1 MNCRNTY
8 QLDWHYPWSLTTAK
22 PACFYSMTICRKKYV
37 RSKINA
43 RSHAWIVDISGSSES
58 EESKEARSK
67 ERWRSRPPWVSTKM
81 SLILFVLHTQS
92 GVGGSFM
99 EPRTGGAMFKT
110 ERRREPDRSAACTH
124 EYQMPGRGAIRARSL
139 DLEDYGCWTWASRWG
154 CSWRCTLPC
163 GIEVKRT
170 TAASRMPNVDRL
182 ETQPRNGS
190 DLTKTRSNGHG
201 RSYILHLKSYIL
213 PVGWKAR
220 MRRRTDPTANTE
232 R

>member
-1 MNCRNTY
+1 
-8 QLDWHYPWSLTTAK
+8 
-22 PACFYSMTICRKKYV
+22 MTICRKKYV

-139 DLEDYGCWTWASRWG
+139 DLEDGRDAADLDVGVTVRLFMTMGVA
-154 CSWRCTLPC
+154 
-163 GIEVKRT
+163 VKRT
-170 TAASRMPNVDRL
+170 TAASRMPCG
-182 ETQPRNGS
+182 GS
-190 DLTKTRSNGHG
+190 RTWVGTAMG
-201 RSYILHLKSYIL
+201 RSLSVK
-213 PVGWKAR
+213 K
-220 MRRRTDPTANTE
+220 T
-232 R
+232 